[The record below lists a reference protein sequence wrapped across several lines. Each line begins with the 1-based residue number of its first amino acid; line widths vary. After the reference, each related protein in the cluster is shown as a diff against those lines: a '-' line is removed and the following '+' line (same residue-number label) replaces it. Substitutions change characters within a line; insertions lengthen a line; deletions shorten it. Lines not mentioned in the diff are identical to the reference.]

1 MSKANFWK
9 DRTVLVGGATG
20 FLGGWLV
27 RELLRRQAQVI
38 AIVRSPK
45 PESQFYLSSF
55 QRKVGIESGSVADIE
70 FMEQVFRRHPKIGV
84 FFHAAYGADVN
95 RVLQE
100 PFECFRS
107 TAESTWAILDLLR
120 RKYPNCISI
129 ISSTDKAYGDQALP
143 YCESSPLNPRH
154 PYEVAKAT
162 QDLVAQS
169 YGKVYG
175 LPTAITRCG
184 NYFGGFDFNFTRLIP
199 GIMRDLAEGR
209 RPELRSNGR
218 FTRDFLYIEDAV
230 EIQLMLAER
239 VAEDPLLY
247 GEAFNFSYGV
257 QIEVIDMVRR
267 LAELTGSPIEPLVND
282 SVRTEIPHMH
292 LSSDKATERLGWNPQ
307 FSLDEGLKRSVNWYR
322 RYFKTRAR
330 KMAAGRHGMNAS
342 LFLFLDALA
351 PVGTLSGFLA

>member
-1 MSKANFWK
+1 MSNPNFWK

-27 RELLRRQAQVI
+27 RELLKHRANVI

-45 PESQFYLSSF
+45 SESQFYLKEF
-55 QRKVGIESGSVADIE
+55 QRQVCLESGSIADIE
-70 FMEQVFRRHPKIGV
+70 FMERVFRSHREVSV

-95 RVLQE
+95 RVLRE
-100 PFECFRS
+100 PLECFRA
-107 TAESTWAILDLLR
+107 TAESTWAILDFLR
-120 RKYPNCISI
+120 RNHPDCISI

-162 QDLVAQS
+162 QDLVTQS

-199 GIMRDLAEGR
+199 GIMKDLMEGR
-209 RPELRSNGR
+209 RPELRSNGQ

-239 VAEDPLLY
+239 VAEDPSLY

-257 QIEVIDMVRR
+257 QIQVIDMVRR
-267 LAELTGSPIEPLVND
+267 LGELAGMPVEPLVND
-282 SVRTEIPHMH
+282 NVRAEIPHMH
-292 LSSDKATERLGWNPQ
+292 LSSDKATERLGWQPQ
-307 FSLDEGLKRSVNWYR
+307 FSLDEGLDRAVQWYT
-322 RYFKTRAR
+322 RYFKAKAPR
-330 KMAAGRHGMNAS
+330 MADDGHYGMATS
-342 LFLFLDALA
+342 IFLGGYEPL
-351 PVGTLSGFLA
+351 VGILSGLA